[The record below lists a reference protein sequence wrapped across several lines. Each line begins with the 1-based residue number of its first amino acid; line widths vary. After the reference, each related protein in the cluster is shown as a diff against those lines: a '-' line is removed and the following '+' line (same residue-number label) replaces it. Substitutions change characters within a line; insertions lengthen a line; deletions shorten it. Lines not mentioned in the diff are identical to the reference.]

1 MMGTI
6 FNTNRNNGFT
16 LIEILIAISISTTV
30 MIALYQAFNSQQKSY
45 VIQENV
51 SEMQQNIRGAVL
63 MMNREIREAG
73 CDPTEKS
80 NAEILVAIV
89 GQLQFTR
96 DITDDD
102 GNGSPDGD
110 IDDGNENITFGFSS
124 SNDADAN
131 GIADGGGAD
140 WSGPQDLGRNTGGG
154 FQSIAQ
160 NIEAIEFSYILAD
173 GTMTTAPANL
183 NEIRAVQISILAR
196 ASTAL
201 NKNFGIQTMTYT
213 TASGTTWGPFNDNFQ
228 RRFLATTIQCRNLG
242 Y

>member
-16 LIEILIAISISTTV
+16 LIEILIALSISTIV
-30 MIALYQAFNSQQKSY
+30 MSALYQAFNSQQKSY

-51 SEMQQNIRGAVL
+51 SAMQQNIRGAVL
-63 MMNREIREAG
+63 MMTREIREAG
-73 CDPTEKS
+73 CDPTETS
-80 NAEILVAIV
+80 NAGILVATV
-89 GQLQFTR
+89 GQLRFTL
-96 DITDDD
+96 DIAGDTATGAHDGDTDD
-102 GNGSPDGD
+102 S
-110 IDDGNENITFGFSS
+110 NENITFGFSN

-140 WSGPQDLGRNTGGG
+140 WSSPQDLGRNSGGG
-154 FQSIAQ
+154 FQPIAE

-173 GTMTTAPANL
+173 GTITTAPVLL
-183 NEIRAVQISILAR
+183 NEIRAVQISLLAR

-201 NKNFGIQTMTYT
+201 NKNFGIQTTTYR
-213 TASGTTWGPFNDNFQ
+213 TAFGAFWGPFNDNFQ
-228 RRFLATTIQCRNLG
+228 RRFSTTTIQCRNLG